1 MNFSTPRRALAR
13 RSCLA
18 LLGAVALGFT
28 SGAFAQTPAPIRVTD
43 AWIRWLPA
51 GLPAGGYMILH
62 NDSDHPV
69 ALEQASSPDYGQT
82 MLHHSEMQNGTM
94 RMLPVHSVEVPA
106 HGQLEFKPG
115 GYHIMLMQPRHDLHP
130 GDRVPVSLRFSNGQ
144 QLRVSFEVRKPGA
157 SSDMREHG
165 GMQGMPMPGQG
176 R

>member
-1 MNFSTPRRALAR
+1 MNFSTSWRASGR

-18 LLGAVALGFT
+18 LLAALPLGFAT
-28 SGAFAQTPAPIRVTD
+28 AAFAQTPASVHVSE

-62 NDSDHPV
+62 NDSGHPV

-94 RMLPVHSVEVPA
+94 RMLPVHSVEIPA

-115 GYHIMLMQPRHDLHP
+115 GYHIMLMQPRHDVHP
-130 GDRVPVSLRFSNGQ
+130 GDQVPVTLRFSDGE
-144 QLRVSFEVRKPGA
+144 QLRVPFEVRKPGA
-157 SSDMREHG
+157 SSDMQEHG

-176 R
+176 K